1 MKRFLLLSFACILLL
16 CACNTGRDLPLEST
30 EDINSTPTESSEGAL
45 LETSSESSGEE
56 SSRHD
61 ESLDESQP
69 DEPEEA
75 PCLIVAGVLVTEENA
90 SDVFGDHTVRAEFD
104 LENDV
109 VSVYLNDADIDAMTN
124 PQSESP
130 ESINGIYCNKTLML
144 YLEGDN
150 SISVEVPDIDYFY
163 CFGIRTDY
171 SDSIYVYG
179 NGALSVH
186 TSGKGSAYE
195 VVGIETG
202 YLGVFCKSLD
212 IDISGKGSVV
222 GIYSHNGID
231 VGHHEH
237 LPELTVNA
245 ESASTEEPAFGI
257 QADKISASRGIIDV
271 RGYSPAHESVYA
283 GTTTSSYMM
292 TYWDAPQIHADHD
305 GEVILRGNASV
316 CYGNYFTLRESI
328 FAYDSETYYSTQ
340 RVYVADSE
348 SGKGAYE
355 AEIIHDECPDA
366 FNKPYVKITE
376 GARDDYGVWVCGK
389 RITANNAS
397 DVLGDGTVSYD
408 FLSNTL
414 TLNGAIINGGGFVDN
429 HFSNREAVIFAA
441 DSLNIKIIGNNL
453 LKCTSDNAVNS
464 CVISVNGILRISG
477 DGQLELRA
485 SQGNGTF
492 GTSEAI
498 ACDGYDQRGGRIT
511 AVAAATPDNTA
522 YGGSIAVCVSTD
534 YFYFN
539 GGTLYA
545 ECINGESCYPIS
557 IAGSEF
563 DLESLSNGSIEKR
576 ETDEKKYLKL
586 TWFS

>member
-1 MKRFLLLSFACILLL
+1 MKRFLLLSFTCILLL
-16 CACNTGRDLPLEST
+16 CACNTGRDLQLEST
-30 EDINSTPTESSEGAL
+30 EDIDSTSTESSEGAL
-45 LETSSESSGEE
+45 VETSSESSGEE

-61 ESLDESQP
+61 ESIDESQP

-75 PCLIVAGVLVTEENA
+75 PCLIVGGVLVTEENA

-124 PQSESP
+124 PQSEST

-150 SISVEVPDIDYFY
+150 SISVEVPDIDYFH

-186 TSGKGSAYE
+186 TSGKGSACE

-237 LPELTVNA
+237 LPELTVNV
-245 ESASTEEPAFGI
+245 ESASTEVPAFGI
-257 QADKISASRGIIDV
+257 QADKISASCGIIDV

-316 CYGNYFTLRESI
+316 CYGNYFTLCEQIISNE
-328 FAYDSETYYSTQ
+328 AETYYSTQ
-340 RVYVADSE
+340 RVFVSDNE
-348 SGKGAYE
+348 NGKNARE
-355 AEIIHDECPDA
+355 AEIIHNECIEA
-366 FNKPYVKITE
+366 FEKPYVKITE
-376 GARDDYGVWVCGK
+376 GAKSDYGVWVCGK
-389 RITANNAS
+389 RINESNAA
-397 DVLGDGTVSYD
+397 DVLGDGALRYD
-408 FLSNTL
+408 FLNNTL
-414 TLNGAIINGGGFVDN
+414 ILNNASIAGGGFVDN
-429 HFSNREAVIFAA
+429 HFSNSEAVIFAA

-485 SQGNGTF
+485 SQGHGTF

-498 ACDGYDQRGGRIT
+498 ACNGYDQS
-511 AVAAATPDNTA
+511 
-522 YGGSIAVCVSTD
+522 GGSIMAIATASPENDAYSGSLAVSVLTD

-563 DLESLSNGSIEKR
+563 DLESLSNGSIEER